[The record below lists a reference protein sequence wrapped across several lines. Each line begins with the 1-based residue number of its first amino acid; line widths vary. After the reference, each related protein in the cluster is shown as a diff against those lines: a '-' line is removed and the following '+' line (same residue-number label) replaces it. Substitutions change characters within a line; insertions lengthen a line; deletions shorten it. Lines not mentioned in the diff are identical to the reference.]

1 MHDHDVDADVAGAG
15 SVRPH
20 DDNAALSG
28 RDLGRGVEAA
38 RPDALGPGG
47 LLHLQQAA
55 GNAGVAGLV
64 AQRRASHD
72 GEGAEEDAS
81 PVHDVV
87 SSKGSPLDP
96 TVRRDMEAA
105 VGHDF
110 GDVEVHTDARAAES
124 ARSVQAHAYTVGNH
138 VVFGEGRYR
147 PETPEGRHTLA
158 HELTHVV
165 QQRQGPVDGTPAAGG
180 VKISHPSDRFEQ
192 EAESNARRVTSG
204 EGGGG
209 DPPPAAPAPALQR
222 EEGAA
227 ATESPPVQRQ
237 AADEEQEEEE
247 APPEATTGT
256 EGATEGATEAG
267 PGPEEATEEGSAG
280 AAGGG
285 TEGAT
290 DEATAG
296 AAGGGTEGATEAPP
310 AETPTEGPAP
320 EAASEAPEEEEE
332 EAPVSK
338 LDQSMALQRQGE
350 EGDDQESVTGD

>member
-1 MHDHDVDADVAGAG
+1 MHDHDVDADVAGAA

-20 DDNAALSG
+20 DDTAALSG
-28 RDLGRGVEAA
+28 RDLGRGVEAG

-64 AQRRASHD
+64 AQRRASQ
-72 GEGAEEDAS
+72 EGDSAEEDAS
-81 PVHDVV
+81 PVRDVV

-138 VVFGEGRYR
+138 VVFGEGRYQ
-147 PETPEGRHTLA
+147 PDTTEGRHTLA

-180 VKISHPSDRFEQ
+180 VKISHPGDRFEQ
-192 EAESNARRVTSG
+192 EAESNARRVTTG

-209 DPPPAAPAPALQR
+209 DPQPAAPAAAVQR
-222 EEGAA
+222 EEDTAVA
-227 ATESPPVQRQ
+227 EAPAVQRQ
-237 AADEEQEEEE
+237 AAEEEQDEEE
-247 APPEATTGT
+247 APPEAATGT
-256 EGATEGATEAG
+256 EGATEQAPT
-267 PGPEEATEEGSAG
+267 G
-280 AAGGG
+280 AAGAG

-310 AETPTEGPAP
+310 AETPAEGPAP
-320 EAASEAPEEEEE
+320 EGASEAPEEEEEE

-338 LDQSMALQRQGE
+338 LDESIAVQRQGE
-350 EGDDQESVTGD
+350 ESDEEESVTGG

>member
-1 MHDHDVDADVAGAG
+1 MHDHDVDADVTDAAA
-15 SVRPH
+15 VRPH
-20 DDNAALSG
+20 DDAALSG
-28 RDLGRGVEAA
+28 RDLGRGVEAG

-72 GEGAEEDAS
+72 GEGDQEDAS
-81 PVHDVV
+81 PVRDVV
-87 SSKGSPLDP
+87 SSKGAPLDP

-138 VVFGEGRYR
+138 VVFGEGRYQ

-204 EGGGG
+204 EVGGA
-209 DPPPAAPAPALQR
+209 DAPPAAPARAVQR
-222 EEGAA
+222 QADPTEA
-227 ATESPPVQRQ
+227 ESPPVQRQ
-237 AADEEQEEEE
+237 EAGEEQEEEE
-247 APPEATTGT
+247 APPEAAGGT
-256 EGATEGATEAG
+256 EGATEGA
-267 PGPEEATEEGSAG
+267 
-280 AAGGG
+280 AAGG
-285 TEGAT
+285 TEAAT
-290 DEATAG
+290 DEA
-296 AAGGGTEGATEAPP
+296 AAGTEGATEAPP
-310 AETPTEGPAP
+310 AETPAEGPAP
-320 EAASEAPEEEEE
+320 EGASEAPEEQEEE

-338 LDQSMALQRQGE
+338 LDQSIAVQRQGD
-350 EGDDQESVTGD
+350 EGEDEESVTGD

>member
-1 MHDHDVDADVAGAG
+1 MHDHDVDADVADA

-20 DDNAALSG
+20 DDSAALSG
-28 RDLGRGVEAA
+28 RDLGRGVEAG

-47 LLHLQQAA
+47 LLQLQQAA

-64 AQRRASHD
+64 AQRRA
-72 GEGAEEDAS
+72 GPGAEGAEEDAS

-96 TVRRDMEAA
+96 TVRHDMEAA

-138 VVFGEGRYR
+138 VVFGEGRYQ

-209 DPPPAAPAPALQR
+209 DPQPAGPAPAVQR
-222 EEGAA
+222 EEDAA
-227 ATESPPVQRQ
+227 AAESPPVQRQ

-247 APPEATTGT
+247 APPEAATGT
-256 EGATEGATEAG
+256 EGATEGAAEAAG
-267 PGPEEATEEGSAG
+267 PGTEGATEEASAG
-280 AAGGG
+280 AAG
-285 TEGAT
+285 A
-290 DEATAG
+290 
-296 AAGGGTEGATEAPP
+296 GTEGATEAPP
-310 AETPTEGPAP
+310 AETPAEGPAP
-320 EAASEAPEEEEE
+320 EGASEAPEEEEE

-338 LDQSMALQRQGE
+338 LDQGIAVQRQGDGGDE
-350 EGDDQESVTGD
+350 EESVTGD